1 MALQPTSAAERPSP
15 VSQGVMKD
23 RKMLKKFAIFL
34 NLFSA
39 TIIFATIG
47 LAKDIETLNESL
59 MRKIARGEKDD
70 VSGLTYP
77 IHFKFVLG
85 TKDGGT
91 IFILLRG
98 LEGKEYGISFDH
110 RINTKTD
117 GRIYTGTNFNDDH
130 KKLIDINSATEKRV
144 LNLLQE
150 IVSTNLSSEQQM
162 KLKDKE
168 TWEGIEDLPME
179 DAKATIVLREIH
191 QYKKTYCNPNN

>member
-1 MALQPTSAAERPSP
+1 
-15 VSQGVMKD
+15 MKD
-23 RKMLKKFAIFL
+23 IKMLKKFAIFL
-34 NLFSA
+34 ILLAA
-39 TIIFATIG
+39 TIIFENIG

-110 RINTKTD
+110 RINSKTD
-117 GRIYTGTNFNDDH
+117 GRIYTSTNLNDDH
-130 KKLIDINSATEKRV
+130 RKLIDINSATEKRV

-150 IVSTNLSSEQQM
+150 IISTNLSSEQQIQ
-162 KLKDKE
+162 LKDKE
-168 TWEGIEDLPME
+168 TWEGIDDLPME
-179 DAKATIVLREIH
+179 DGKATIVLREIQ
-191 QYKKTYCNPNN
+191 QYKKTYCTTTN